1 MADTELDSLVEKI
14 IWVKN
19 RWVAWEFE
27 SNTVANLLLQ
37 IRIWVKYCCKFEAI
51 SQFHIDLADILH
63 FRKLRYNSQNL
74 KQFRNFTWT
83 CGNWEKV
90 RKAAKICVF
99 RNRTPKNLAKTLRKA
114 CENLNF
120 RNILQNISN
129 FRKFHFFFSRNSR
142 VLLERQYY
150 LSLCHLL
157 LHGPK
162 SGAHKMNVAQFPS
175 TIFSTCITVLFL
187 YRDSG
192 TALSKGGFC

>member
-83 CGNWEKV
+83 CGNWEKFEKLQKYV
-90 RKAAKICVF
+90 YFAIEP
-99 RNRTPKNLAKTLRKA
+99 PKTLQKPCKKLAKTWIFA
-114 CENLNF
+114 IF
-120 RNILQNISN
+120 RNIS
-129 FRKFHFFFSRNSR
+129 
-142 VLLERQYY
+142 
-150 LSLCHLL
+150 
-157 LHGPK
+157 
-162 SGAHKMNVAQFPS
+162 
-175 TIFSTCITVLFL
+175 
-187 YRDSG
+187 
-192 TALSKGGFC
+192 